1 MPGRFR
7 PTLREFCQPYHH
19 QPEPPALVR
28 ERRPMLGAPSDPT
41 GDSDAFGEWL
51 AHLAAG
57 RIEVR

>member
-1 MPGRFR
+1 MAERYLRDPGK
-7 PTLREFCQPYHH
+7 PPPEPAH
-19 QPEPPALVR
+19 QPDPTPTVIA
-28 ERRPMLGAPSDPT
+28 RRPMLGSPTDPT